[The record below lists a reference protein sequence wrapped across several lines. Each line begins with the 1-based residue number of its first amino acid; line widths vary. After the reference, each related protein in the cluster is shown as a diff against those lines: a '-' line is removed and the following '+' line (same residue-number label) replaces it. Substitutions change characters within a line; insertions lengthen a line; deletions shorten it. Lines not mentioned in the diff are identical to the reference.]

1 MPAKQI
7 TLNMALAVDSISFDA
22 VRVALDLVANMQ
34 RLEMTV
40 RFFIQR
46 LEQSGIS
53 EQRRQPVSKIDYQ
66 KLREIAEKTKIAGE
80 APVMPFDQRINALND
95 FMKHFSPATVL
106 ALLDER
112 ERNQQYIKRR
122 DQENE
127 EIALTVGKLRVELEA
142 AENNLIDSECHVA
155 ELEEA
160 LRDKQA
166 LLEASEKR
174 IAELE
179 AEPVSQTYKLP
190 VNTPCQDAPAHIWL
204 QTAGVWPEDG
214 ELSELTWCSHN
225 QHHDDTLY
233 VRADLVNGN
242 SPVTPARLPGGFT
255 IEDAKA
261 LHEDLVRSHISQALS
276 GEKMK
281 KNDRDADL
289 RWIHGVIVQAAW
301 FVKASLEQNALSGNY
316 PVTPDGWISCSDR
329 MPEDTKMLL
338 AFSQGEIVAAYWNWV
353 VNPIDY
359 KKYRAFTY
367 LSGNI
372 LDDVT
377 HWMPLPE
384 PPQEEVNR
392 G

>member
-1 MPAKQI
+1 M
-7 TLNMALAVDSISFDA
+7 
-22 VRVALDLVANMQ
+22 
-34 RLEMTV
+34 
-40 RFFIQR
+40 
-46 LEQSGIS
+46 
-53 EQRRQPVSKIDYQ
+53 SKINYQ
-66 KLREIAEKTKIAGE
+66 ALRDAAEKATQGEWVAFISPGKYGTYAVHTPGDNHHGDIVDWPGFDEQKNAENNARYIAAFNPE
-80 APVMPFDQRINALND
+80 VVQ
-95 FMKHFSPATVL
+95 

-112 ERNQQYIKRR
+112 ERNQQYIKSR

-179 AEPVSQTYKLP
+179 AEPVSQTYKFP

-225 QHHDDTLY
+225 QHHDDTLF
-233 VRADLVNGN
+233 VRADLVN
-242 SPVTPARLPGGFT
+242 
-255 IEDAKA
+255 
-261 LHEDLVRSHISQALS
+261 
-276 GEKMK
+276 
-281 KNDRDADL
+281 
-289 RWIHGVIVQAAW
+289 
-301 FVKASLEQNALSGNY
+301 GNY
-316 PVTPDGWISCSDR
+316 PVTPDGWISCSER
-329 MPEDTKMLL
+329 MPEKGQNVLI
-338 AFSQGEIVAAYWNWV
+338 S
-353 VNPIDY
+353 VNFDSSLVEPLICSARYTGSTFRRGDATI
-359 KKYRAFTY
+359 KP
-367 LSGNI
+367 GNGI
-372 LDDVT
+372 EQAT

-384 PPQEEVNR
+384 PPQEVNR